1 MWIQPA
7 GAAPKSTP
15 VSRPN
20 PPVISPIYA
29 VRPSRKDRPCARRAG
44 PLSKGASDQPAA
56 LDRLHS
62 LNGVL
67 PDSRYRGDYRKA
79 EDLVS
84 EVSSK
89 EETIFDS
96 LGDRPQVA
104 ELIDWTIV
112 RLDRDTDSIYLSFTA
127 LPTFTNPAGNVH
139 GGFIVAMLDECMGS
153 AIVGIKEAEFLPVTI
168 SMSTDFIR
176 PVLPGKVLGEG
187 RITSMGKSSAFL
199 EGKLLNVEGKLLAR
213 ATATYRLLPFRD
225 SVKK

>member
-20 PPVISPIYA
+20 PPVISPYLRCA
-29 VRPSRKDRPCARRAG
+29 PQPQGSALCASRRG
-44 PLSKGASDQPAA
+44 VVEGASDQPAA
-56 LDRLHS
+56 LDRVHS

-79 EDLVS
+79 EYLVS